1 MEKHPVR
8 GRKVEK
14 AAQNT
19 AGRAM
24 RIEFGD
30 ALQVCSGSSLQFA
43 AQVGDPLTV
52 EMCNF
57 FFTPTEREVPSV
69 P

>member
-1 MEKHPVR
+1 M
-8 GRKVEK
+8 EK

-19 AGRAM
+19 AVGVM
-24 RIEFGD
+24 RIEFSD

-43 AQVGDPLTV
+43 AQVGDPPAV
-52 EMCNF
+52 EMCNV
-57 FFTPTEREVPSV
+57 FFTPMEREVPSV